1 MALYAGFGTIYRSYQ
16 NKIALCFMKRYFYR
30 FAQFDENINSLQ
42 LLNLLS
48 ANQNAK
54 LYLFV

>member
-1 MALYAGFGTIYRSYQ
+1 MLGLVQFTGRIKTKLLYV
-16 NKIALCFMKRYFYR
+16 LCFMKRYFYR
-30 FAQFDENINSLQ
+30 FSQFDENINSLQ
-42 LLNLLS
+42 PLNLLS